1 MIDHMEKSEKTSNSS
16 SRERAE
22 QLFKKN
28 AELEKKRQKSLQ
40 AKIPSDPNT
49 WNQIRENYEAI
60 ILEDHA
66 FSEQRGIELSVWQL
80 HYKRIEEFR
89 ALFNSAQASARSSA
103 ANNLRGSRQLDIVTK
118 LRVQFKAFLSEAAGF
133 YHDLILKIRAKY
145 GLPLGHFS
153 DNSDGMVILGNDSAQ
168 SSDVKKAVIS
178 CHRCLIYLGD
188 LARYKGMYGEG
199 ESRAREFSAASSY
212 YLQATALWP
221 SNGNPHHQ
229 LAILS
234 TYRGDE
240 LVAVYRYFRSLA
252 IDVPF
257 PTAKDNL
264 FVAFDKNR
272 QSYNQ
277 QLETRKNNSKG
288 EATIKE
294 KYKVFCNQFV
304 RLHGILYSRTSLE
317 TFHDVL
323 SSVTEVLHELLS
335 SGPEEKQNFGGDGTE
350 NEVVILRI
358 AATLIFTVYNVNKKT
373 EGQTY
378 AEILQHNVLYENACS
393 VTFELMGLIV
403 ERCAQL
409 HDPSSSFLLPG
420 ILVFLEWLACCP
432 DIATCAIDQKK
443 ISAAKMSF
451 WKHCIALLNKL
462 LSSSIISV
470 DDNGDETCFTNMSRY
485 EEGGNDSQLA
495 LGEDFELRGF
505 SPLLPAQSILDF
517 SRKHSPGVGGSNKE
531 RRTRVKRI
539 IAAGKA
545 LTSVAM
551 VEQKAVSFDSNMKQF
566 IIGTQSQVPENIPSS
581 LMMRESAQLIFEG
594 EDEDEEI
601 VFKPVFVEKPMD
613 AVGLTNNSFEVP
625 EKVKS
630 PPPRSDN
637 IPPQVHPARDLHNH
651 NSTWLPEPQS
661 SVADGIKNLRFVEN
675 ELVPPP
681 NMKGNLVVQNAGPL
695 FPPDTGMYSEYK
707 RSPDVLSPSN
717 MNSTAFFEVKPP
729 LISTTFKSQGSRP
742 VRHLGPP
749 PGFSHVPPKSINMPV
764 SNVSGTTNGS
774 MMGDDYSWLDGF
786 QMPSSTSSFRPSYP
800 TNQVS
805 YGHSGSSNGH
815 IGLPGLPFSGMQPSG
830 GQFQGGNLKPYS
842 EYQPFVNMHPMHG
855 QKLPEQQHMIM
866 PGNQFGSQTEHH
878 QGKPTWTGHYRV

>member
-1 MIDHMEKSEKTSNSS
+1 MIDHMEKSEKTSNFS
-16 SRERAE
+16 SRGRAE
-22 QLFKKN
+22 QLFNKIV
-28 AELEKKRQKSLQ
+28 ELDKKRQRSLQ
-40 AKIPSDPNT
+40 ARIPSDPNT
-49 WNQIRENYEAI
+49 WNQIRETYEAI

-66 FSEQRGIELSVWQL
+66 FSEQRNIELSLWQL

-89 ALFNSAQASARSSA
+89 ALFTAAHVSARSTA
-103 ANNLRGSRQLDIVTK
+103 ANNVRGSRQPDRVAKI
-118 LRVQFKAFLSEAAGF
+118 RVQFKAFLSEAAAF

-153 DNSDGMVILGNDSAQ
+153 DNSDSMVILGNDSAQ
-168 SSDVKKAVIS
+168 SSDVKKAVVS

-188 LARYKGMYGEG
+188 LARYKGLYGEG
-199 ESRAREFSAASSY
+199 ESRAREYSAASSY
-212 YLQATALWP
+212 YLQATSLWP
-221 SNGNPHHQ
+221 SNGNSHHQ
-229 LAILS
+229 LAILA

-252 IDVPF
+252 TEVPF
-257 PTAKDNL
+257 PTAKENL
-264 FVAFDKNR
+264 VVAFDKNR
-272 QSYNQ
+272 ESYKQ
-277 QLETRKNNSKG
+277 QLERRKNNGKG
-288 EATIKE
+288 EASIKE
-294 KYKVFCNQFV
+294 KYKGFCNQFI
-304 RLHGILYSRTSLE
+304 RLHGILHSRTSLE

-358 AATLIFTVYNVNKKT
+358 AAILIFTVYNVNKKT

-378 AEILQHNVLYENACS
+378 AEILQHNVVYENACS
-393 VTFELMGLIV
+393 ITFELMGLIV
-403 ERCAQL
+403 ERCVQL
-409 HDPSSSFLLPG
+409 HDPSFSFLLPAV
-420 ILVFLEWLACCP
+420 LVFLEWLACCP
-432 DIATCAIDQKK
+432 DIAACAIDQKK

-470 DDNGDETCFTNMSRY
+470 DDSGDETCFTNMSRY
-485 EEGGNDSQLA
+485 EEGENDSRLA

-517 SRKHSPGVGGSNKE
+517 SRKHSSGVGGSNKE

-551 VEQKAVSFDSNMKQF
+551 VEQKAVSFDSNLKQF
-566 IIGTQSQVPENIPSS
+566 IIGTRPQVPENTPSS
-581 LMMRESAQLIFEG
+581 LMMRENAQLIFEG

-601 VFKPVFVEKPMD
+601 VFKPVLVEKPMD
-613 AVGLTNNSFEVP
+613 AVGLPKNSFEIP

-630 PPPRSDN
+630 TPPRSDN
-637 IPPQVHPARDLHNH
+637 IPLQLHPVRDLHN
-651 NSTWLPEPQS
+651 STWFPEQQA
-661 SVADGIKNLRFVEN
+661 SVADGIRKLRFAEN
-675 ELVPPP
+675 VLIPPP
-681 NMKGNLVVQNAGPL
+681 NMKGSLSVQNAGPF
-695 FPPDTGMYSEYK
+695 FPLDAATYSEYK
-707 RSPDVLSPSN
+707 RSPDVLIPSN
-717 MNSTAFFEVKPP
+717 MNSTSFPEVKPP

-764 SNVSGTTNGS
+764 SNVSGTANGS

-800 TNQVS
+800 TNQMLQ
-805 YGHSGSSNGH
+805 GNSGSSNGH
-815 IGLPGLPFSGMQPSG
+815 IGLPFSGMQQSG
-830 GQFQGGNLKPYS
+830 LQFQGGSLRPYS
-842 EYQPFVNMHPMHG
+842 EYQSFVNMHPMHG

-878 QGKPTWTGHYRV
+878 QGKPTWAGHYRV